1 MKTKLL
7 FLATVILLA
16 TGCASTKM
24 LDRAN
29 QQVEVPTADRA
40 QLIFMRS
47 SALGGAV
54 QSTVFDVTSTDP
66 EFIGI
71 LSTGKKLSYSV
82 DSGEHVFMVIGES
95 ADFMEANLAGGKT
108 YYAMVTVRMGVWK
121 ARFSMHPVRN
131 GAEGKFQYESDRFQG
146 WLKKTSFVENTTE
159 SIAWFNANLDSIVSK
174 QTQYWEVWHQ
184 KSAEDLAERTLNPDD
199 GV

>member
-7 FLATVILLA
+7 FLATVIFLA

-29 QQVEVPTADRA
+29 QEVEVPTADKA

-47 SALGGAV
+47 SSFGGAV
-54 QSTVFDVTSTDP
+54 QSTVFNITSTDP

-71 LSTGKKLSYSV
+71 LSYGKKLSYAV
-82 DSGEHVFMVIGES
+82 DPGKHVFMVIGES

-108 YYAMVTVRMGVWK
+108 YYAMVTPRMGAWK
-121 ARFSMHPVRN
+121 TRFSMKPVRN
-131 GAEGKFQYESDRFQG
+131 GVDGEFQYESDRFQG
-146 WLKKTSFVENTTE
+146 WLKKTSFVENTPE

-174 QTQYWEVWHQ
+174 QTEYWEVWQ
-184 KSAEDLAERTLNPDD
+184 EKSAEDLAERTLNPDD

>member
-54 QSTVFDVTSTDP
+54 QSTVFDATSTDP

-82 DSGEHVFMVIGES
+82 DPGEHVFMVIGES
-95 ADFMEANLAGGKT
+95 ADFMEANLAEGKT
-108 YYAMVTVRMGVWK
+108 YYAMVTPRMGAWK

-174 QTQYWEVWHQ
+174 QTKYWEVWQQ

-199 GV
+199 GL

>member
-29 QQVEVPTADRA
+29 QEVEVPTADKA

-47 SALGGAV
+47 SSLGGAV
-54 QSTVFDVTSTDP
+54 QSTVFNITSTDP

-71 LSTGKKLSYSV
+71 LSTGKKLSYIV
-82 DSGEHVFMVIGES
+82 DPGEHMFMVIGES
-95 ADFMEANLAGGKT
+95 ADFMGANLAGGKT
-108 YYAMVTVRMGVWK
+108 YYAMVTPRMGAWK
-121 ARFSMHPVRN
+121 ARFSMKPVRN
-131 GAEGKFQYESDRFQG
+131 GADGDFQYESDRFQG
-146 WLKKTSFVENTTE
+146 WLTKTSFVENTPE

-174 QTQYWEVWHQ
+174 QTKYWESWLE
-184 KSAEDLAERTLNPDD
+184 KSPEDQAERTLNLDD